1 MKYLLVL
8 LVVVI
13 GLYALMGRVR
23 RPRSPDAPPQPGRA
37 PPPAAPSTAKAA
49 ATPMLACAHCGVH
62 LPSDEAALDAA
73 GRGYCGDAH
82 RLAGPR

>member
-8 LVVVI
+8 LVVAI
-13 GLYALMGRVR
+13 GLFVLFGRNR
-23 RPRSPDAPPQPGRA
+23 RTSAPPKADEPARPPAPATAPA
-37 PPPAAPSTAKAA
+37 PPA
-49 ATPMLACAHCGVH
+49 PMLACAHCGVH
-62 LPSDEAALDAA
+62 LPREDAMMDAA